1 MLDLARRMAETLHGV
16 LVDDNRRP
24 LTEAM
29 LDPFRRQIGQYQSQL
44 AAKGLPAG
52 CPLTLRLFT

>member
-1 MLDLARRMAETLHGV
+1 MLDLARRMADTLRGV
-16 LVDDNRRP
+16 LVDDNRRQ

-29 LDPFRRQIGQYQSQL
+29 LDPFRRQIGQYQTQL

-52 CPLTLRLFT
+52 GPLTLRLFS